1 MLYRATTTTM
11 AAALASTTTTT
22 PPSNN
27 EFHLAPMQC
36 YTNQPLRKLAGLLS
50 PSTMRWTEM
59 EKVDDLFPNIE
70 MALDKRLGREKDDDN
85 LILQLGSNNVHK
97 VGACARVA
105 TRKFPNLRGI
115 NLNCGCPAIDVGGAP
130 TYGATL
136 MKDPS
141 LTARLVESMSNAVV
155 ATYGNDVEISAKCR
169 IGVFDDER
177 DLRAL
182 NQEDYEY
189 LTRYVSIIRDAG
201 AAHVILHARPAI
213 LSLSPIKNRIMPNLE
228 YDIVNRIASDFRGDV
243 KVTLNG
249 GIGSMAHLSSLQN
262 DDSRAISS
270 HMAGRWCLRR
280 PLDLVAVERSLDP
293 MATIDPMRC
302 MESYIEY
309 ALANRSKFTLV
320 DLCLPLFL
328 VVEQLRDDYDE
339 EDRVDGQL
347 LSWDDMEN
355 LHDAIRDGLN
365 ELGRDD
371 IAIYDSVNFKR
382 LASSFKKLA
391 GTKVVN
397 KWKRNRSEL

>member
-1 MLYRATTTTM
+1 
-11 AAALASTTTTT
+11 
-22 PPSNN
+22 
-27 EFHLAPMQC
+27 MQC